1 MKDAQ
6 PKSTND
12 ILLDLQGQILGLKA
26 VLTSVLVANPGIK
39 IEDHQV
45 GRTIILAKGLPVDD
59 PKISKRAR
67 DFSLEIT
74 GPQG

>member
-1 MKDAQ
+1 MKDTQ
-6 PKSTND
+6 QKSTNE
-12 ILLDLQGQILGLKA
+12 IILDLQGQILGLKA

-39 IEDHQV
+39 VEDHQI

-59 PKISKRAR
+59 PTISKRAR
-67 DFSLEIT
+67 DFSQEIT